1 MKTEV
6 YSWRLSAERKA
17 ELEAEAR
24 REGKSLSALLD
35 TVTADWLAHRR
46 NGHSDDEAEQAAIR
60 KRVMATV
67 GTIHGGDPTRSER
80 ASELVREII
89 YEKHIQESN
98 ALKRRFGLRA
108 SRRTD

>member
-17 ELEAEAR
+17 ELEQEAR
-24 REGKSLSALLD
+24 REGASISELLD
-35 TVTADWLAHRR
+35 RVTGDWLAERR
-46 NGHSDDEAEQAAIR
+46 KGYVDDDAEQAAIR

-67 GTIHGGDPTRSER
+67 GTVRGDNPARSEQ

-89 YEKHIQESN
+89 HQKHVKESN
-98 ALKRRFGLRA
+98 ALARRFGRRA
-108 SRRTD
+108 D

>member
-24 REGKSLSALLD
+24 RQGTSLSGLLD
-35 TVTADWLAHRR
+35 RVTADWLAERR

-67 GTIHGGDPTRSER
+67 GTIRGNDPTRSEHT
-80 ASELVREII
+80 SELVREII
-89 YEKHIQESN
+89 YKKHVKESN
-98 ALKRRFGLRA
+98 ALARRFGRRA
-108 SRRTD
+108 D